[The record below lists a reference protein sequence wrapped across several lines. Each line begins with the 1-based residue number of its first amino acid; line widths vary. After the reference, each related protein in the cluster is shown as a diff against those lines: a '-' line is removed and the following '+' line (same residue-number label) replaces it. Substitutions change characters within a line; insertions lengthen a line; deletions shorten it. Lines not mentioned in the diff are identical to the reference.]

1 MAGQMGMEEPFYN
14 DRPMILPD
22 YYKYAIIALYA
33 TSILCLAKVRC
44 ITMGIYSTQA
54 ILKTSS

>member
-44 ITMGIYSTQA
+44 MGIYSTQA